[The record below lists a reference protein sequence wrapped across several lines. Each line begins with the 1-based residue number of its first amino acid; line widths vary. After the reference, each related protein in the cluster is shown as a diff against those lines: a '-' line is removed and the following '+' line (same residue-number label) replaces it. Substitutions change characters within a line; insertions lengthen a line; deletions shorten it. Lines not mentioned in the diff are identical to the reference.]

1 MDSSNEKENVLS
13 QIPTGRN
20 NALVA
25 ESDVLAAAQ
34 AIQET
39 FRAHERRWETEAAF
53 AGKDSLKPSE
63 NQNQP
68 PEDAMGS
75 CTEKENDAIL
85 PNAELRAIHRAMLQ
99 DRAKRLVETVYRVSQ
114 VIPDDLYN
122 NFVKDYCAE
131 YDLSDGD
138 TSDDD
143 DDNDEADEETDNEEE
158 EDEFS
163 PHELV
168 DHLAQQKVDELRR
181 QVLDRARQ
189 IQLKRAAVI
198 QRATRIAREATLR
211 SVAPPAPSTNE
222 APSTSDRWG
231 DMDPEKVKVQVAS
244 MRESMKELQQRLLTS
259 EKKLETQLDQLK
271 STVAVIEKH
280 QLQGG
285 RNPTQKV
292 DELMRTSFTAPHAL
306 QDDGTPLL
314 DPAERLDEFL
324 RR

>member
-1 MDSSNEKENVLS
+1 MDRSNDKE
-13 QIPTGRN
+13 IPTGRN

-25 ESDVLAAAQ
+25 ESDVEAAVQ
-34 AIQET
+34 AIHET
-39 FRAHERRWETEAAF
+39 FRAHERRWETDAAF
-53 AGKDSLKPSE
+53 AGKDSSQHAE

-68 PEDAMGS
+68 PEGAMGS
-75 CTEKENDAIL
+75 CIGKGNDAIL
-85 PNAELRAIHRAMLQ
+85 PDAELPAIHRAMLQ

-114 VIPDDLYN
+114 VIPDDIYN
-122 NFVKDYCAE
+122 NFVKEYCAE
-131 YDLSDGD
+131 YELSDGD

-143 DDNDEADEETDNEEE
+143 DDNDEADEDDKEEE

-181 QVLDRARQ
+181 QVLDRAKQ

-211 SVAPPAPSTNE
+211 SVAPRPSSSPAPSTNE
-222 APSTSDRWG
+222 APSSSDRWG
-231 DMDPEKVKVQVAS
+231 DMDPEKMKVQVAS

-292 DELMRTSFTAPHAL
+292 DELMRTSFTASHAL
-306 QDDGTPLL
+306 QDDGTPVL

>member
-1 MDSSNEKENVLS
+1 MDRSNDKENVLS

-25 ESDVLAAAQ
+25 ESDVQAAVQ
-34 AIQET
+34 AIHET

-85 PNAELRAIHRAMLQ
+85 PNAELGAMLH

-114 VIPDDLYN
+114 VIPDELYN
-122 NFVKDYCAE
+122 NFVKEYCAE
-131 YDLSDGD
+131 YELSDGD

-143 DDNDEADEETDNEEE
+143 NDDNDEADEVDKEEE

-198 QRATRIAREATLR
+198 QGATRIAREATLR
-211 SVAPPAPSTNE
+211 SVAPPAQSTNE
-222 APSTSDRWG
+222 APSSSDRWG
-231 DMDPEKVKVQVAS
+231 DMDPEKVKRQVAS

-271 STVAVIEKH
+271 STVAVIERH

-292 DELMRTSFTAPHAL
+292 DELMRTSFRAPHAL
-306 QDDGTPLL
+306 QDDEIPAL